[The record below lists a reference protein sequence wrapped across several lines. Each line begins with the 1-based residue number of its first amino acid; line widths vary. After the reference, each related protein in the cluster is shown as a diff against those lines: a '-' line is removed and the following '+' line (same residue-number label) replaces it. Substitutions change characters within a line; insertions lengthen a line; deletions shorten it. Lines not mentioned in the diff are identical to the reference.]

1 MKKKLFVVIGL
12 GRFGSSVAQ
21 TLFSMG
27 YDVMAIDLDE
37 ELIDQMKD
45 KVTYGVTADALEERV
60 LESLGV
66 RNFDVAIVAI
76 GNDIQASIL
85 ITLTLKE
92 LGVKRVVAKAINE
105 RHGRVLE
112 KLGADKIVYPER
124 DMGERVAHYLVS
136 ANLLD
141 YIEISDKYSLSEVT
155 TPQNMVNKSLKQT
168 NLRVK
173 YGVNVIA
180 IKRGDNLIVAP
191 PGEEVLK
198 PEDVLICIGRTQ
210 ALDKF
215 ALM

>member
-124 DMGERVAHYLVS
+124 ESVWQL
-136 ANLLD
+136 
-141 YIEISDKYSLSEVT
+141 
-155 TPQNMVNKSLKQT
+155 
-168 NLRVK
+168 
-173 YGVNVIA
+173 
-180 IKRGDNLIVAP
+180 
-191 PGEEVLK
+191 
-198 PEDVLICIGRTQ
+198 
-210 ALDKF
+210 
-215 ALM
+215 

>member
-1 MKKKLFVVIGL
+1 LKKKLFVVIGL